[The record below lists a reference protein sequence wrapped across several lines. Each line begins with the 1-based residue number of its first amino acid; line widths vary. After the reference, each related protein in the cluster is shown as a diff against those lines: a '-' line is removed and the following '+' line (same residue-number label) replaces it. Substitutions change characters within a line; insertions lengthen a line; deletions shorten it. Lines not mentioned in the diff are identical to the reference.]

1 VREAERSRIGFDV
14 SQPDDNKVN
23 RTMWRSGVFAG
34 SVLAIPGNSVGQS
47 NQMKTISLKMHR
59 LFANDL
65 RVVAILLASLA
76 ACSICGA
83 VRGQSQPPPPPPPA
97 TGESSSKNPP
107 ETPGAEAPPPKTD
120 AEKDLAALPA
130 MDRLAAVKDI
140 EIGTYYMNKGNL
152 DAAID
157 RLRDAAVSYPT
168 YAEPWRLMGQAY
180 EKKGNL
186 AEAIK
191 CDQQYLKLYPRAQIR
206 KKLEAHIEE
215 LQKKLDRESQKRGA
229 K

>member
-1 VREAERSRIGFDV
+1 MHR
-14 SQPDDNKVN
+14 
-23 RTMWRSGVFAG
+23 
-34 SVLAIPGNSVGQS
+34 AIS
-47 NQMKTISLKMHR
+47 NALILTIS
-59 LFANDL
+59 
-65 RVVAILLASLA
+65 VAMILLMTVFSRATHA
-76 ACSICGA
+76 
-83 VRGQSQPPPPPPPA
+83 QTQTPPPPPPP
-97 TGESSSKNPP
+97 GESSSKNPP
-107 ETPGAEAPPPKTD
+107 GGSGAESLTPPKTD
-120 AEKDLAALPA
+120 ADKDLAALPA

-180 EKKGNL
+180 EKKGNI

-191 CDQQYLKLYPRAQIR
+191 CDQQYLKLYPHAQIR

-215 LQKKLDRESQKRGA
+215 LQKKLQRESQKHGA

>member
-1 VREAERSRIGFDV
+1 MRSR
-14 SQPDDNKVN
+14 
-23 RTMWRSGVFAG
+23 FAAPFFIFGLIFGAALG
-34 SVLAIPGNSVGQS
+34 SS
-47 NQMKTISLKMHR
+47 
-59 LFANDL
+59 
-65 RVVAILLASLA
+65 A
-76 ACSICGA
+76 ARAQGA
-83 VRGQSQPPPPPPPA
+83 PPPPPPPPA

-107 ETPGAEAPPPKTD
+107 DGTSTELPTVIPKTD

-168 YAEPWRLMGQAY
+168 YAEPWRLMGIAY
-180 EKKGNL
+180 EKKGVL
-186 AEAIK
+186 SEAIK
-191 CDQQYLKLYPRAQIR
+191 CDQEYLRLYPHAQIR
-206 KKLEAHIEE
+206 KKLEAHIED
-215 LQKKLDRESQKRGA
+215 LQKKQQREPQKHGV

>member
-1 VREAERSRIGFDV
+1 
-14 SQPDDNKVN
+14 
-23 RTMWRSGVFAG
+23 
-34 SVLAIPGNSVGQS
+34 
-47 NQMKTISLKMHR
+47 
-59 LFANDL
+59 
-65 RVVAILLASLA
+65 
-76 ACSICGA
+76 
-83 VRGQSQPPPPPPPA
+83 
-97 TGESSSKNPP
+97 
-107 ETPGAEAPPPKTD
+107 
-120 AEKDLAALPA
+120 

-180 EKKGNL
+180 EKKENL

-191 CDQQYLKLYPRAQIR
+191 CDQQYLKLYPHAQIR
-206 KKLEAHIEE
+206 KKLEAHIED

>member
-1 VREAERSRIGFDV
+1 V
-14 SQPDDNKVN
+14 
-23 RTMWRSGVFAG
+23 
-34 SVLAIPGNSVGQS
+34 IPENSAGQS
-47 NQMKTISLKMHR
+47 NQMKTISLKMRR
-59 LFANDL
+59 LFANDF

-76 ACSICGA
+76 ASSISGS
-83 VRGQSQPPPPPPPA
+83 VRAQSQPPPPPPPA

-107 ETPGAEAPPPKTD
+107 ETAGAEAPPPKTD

-191 CDQQYLKLYPRAQIR
+191 CDQQYLKLYPHAQIR